1 MEQLLAAAVV
11 VLFVAFL
18 LWNGL
23 VRAPLRRSARQKLST
38 PDGADEQLRELLE
51 ELRNGAQTRK
61 ALERI
66 KKRVAAEPSPKVQAV
81 YLCAAGDVLRNTL
94 SRRATAVR
102 YYLKALKTDP
112 ACIDARHG
120 LRDLLLQQRRGFKL
134 EQVYWRLLEQLDF
147 ESNDTQMVLEIWSEL
162 ATLLERRRSGK
173 KRAAALRH
181 LIAKIDSEGIHR
193 PDCEDEID

>member
-1 MEQLLAAAVV
+1 MEQFLAAGVI

-23 VRAPLRRSARQKLST
+23 IRAPLRLSARQNLST
-38 PDGADEQLRELLE
+38 RDGADEQLRELLD

-66 KKRVAAEPSPKVQAV
+66 KKRVAAEPSSKVQAV
-81 YLCAAGDVLRNTL
+81 YLCAAGDVLRNTV

-102 YYLKALKTDP
+102 YYLKALKADP
-112 ACIDARHG
+112 ACQDARHG
-120 LRDLLLQQRRGFKL
+120 LRELLLAQRRGFKL
-134 EQVYWRLLEQLDF
+134 EQVYWKLLEQLDL
-147 ESNDTQMVLEIWSEL
+147 EHNDPQMVLEIWREL
-162 ATLLERRRSGK
+162 ATLLERRRSGR

-181 LIAKIDSEGIHR
+181 LIAKVDSDRFDIPEC
-193 PDCEDEID
+193 DEEID